1 MSSSRGI
8 SAGHRVDEYVGYE
21 VGVATE
27 LLVMDPGRAR
37 SRREIVI
44 CGTARSPEVLSPR
57 LVA

>member
-8 SAGHRVDEYVGYE
+8 SKGHLLDEYVGYE
-21 VGVATE
+21 VGAATE
-27 LLVMDPGRAR
+27 LLVMEPGRAR

-44 CGTARSPEVLSPR
+44 CGTARAPELPSPR